1 MAQDVQ
7 RWRNQNIV
15 CSVFNAAHHGGG
27 YLVEAINVD
36 RNLQRAYLRVPTLV
50 GIRGELLRHYVDS
63 MLKIL
68 SKEDASRDFAEALQD
83 Q

>member
-15 CSVFNAAHHGGG
+15 CSVFNAKYHGGG

-36 RNLQRAYLRVPTLV
+36 RNMQRAYLRVPTLV
-50 GIRGELLRHYVDS
+50 GMRGELLRYFVDS
-63 MLKIL
+63 QLKIL
-68 SKEDASRDFAEALQD
+68 SKEDS
-83 Q
+83 